1 MLVRTILFLFLCSLS
16 IQAQDTA
23 RIAIQI
29 SAMNNITAT
38 ESLSGSHSKSY
49 RIQVVDQKVTGRP
62 FLLGLYVDQ
71 AWRSLLQDA
80 IRVRWVPEGLH
91 FTYQDTCLWR
101 ENGRSERVKC
111 DGQIFTVG
119 SQIKRITQTLR
130 IGQGRLYPEV
140 RYVIDYDWVNLSE
153 PRLLPVRM
161 SLEGGREKLYVE
173 WKDYREFRVK
183 SELVEIDSDDG
194 YTAPVGRVVSK
205 QLVPVVEDVP
215 EFPAHKVFN
224 FTPVGTTAAK
234 VKAPRRPWW
243 KRIFVVQIQK

>member
-1 MLVRTILFLFLCSLS
+1 MAKLFLILFTCSLS
-16 IQAQDTA
+16 TFAQDKTHV
-23 RIAIQI
+23 AIQL

-38 ESLSGSHSKSY
+38 ESLSGSQRKSY

-71 AWRSLLQDA
+71 AWRSLLQDS
-80 IRVRWVPEGLH
+80 IRVNWKPEGLH
-91 FTYQDTCLWR
+91 FTYSDTCLWR
-101 ENGRSERVKC
+101 ENGREERVPC
-111 DGQIFTVG
+111 DGQIFTAG
-119 SQIKRITQTLR
+119 NQIKRITQTLY
-130 IGQGRLYPEV
+130 IGEGRLYPEV
-140 RYVIDYDWVNLSE
+140 RYVIDYDWVSLSE

-161 SLEGGREKLYVE
+161 VLEGGREKLYVE

-205 QLVPVVEDVP
+205 QLVQVEDVP
-215 EFPAHKVFN
+215 EFPVAKAFN
-224 FTPVGTTAAK
+224 LETVGTTEGK

-243 KRIFVVQIQK
+243 KRILVIEVKR